1 MDREVWRAAVQAVA
15 KSQTWL
21 SDWTELNWTDFIPF
35 VTVVNGIVSLIYLFD
50 FSLLVYG
57 NARDYCVLILHSV
70 TLLNALISSSGFL
83 MALLWFSMYSIHLHD
98 QGSPTSFFIYFINF
112 LNLDLLSYND
122 WKDLWAL
129 LLTEMTKELF
139 AATDAQS
146 WVSAQT

>member
-1 MDREVWRAAVQAVA
+1 M
-15 KSQTWL
+15 
-21 SDWTELNWTDFIPF
+21 
-35 VTVVNGIVSLIYLFD
+35 VNGIVSLIYLFD

-112 LNLDLLSYND
+112 FLFNWRLVILQYCGGFCHT
-122 WKDLWAL
+122 
-129 LLTEMTKELF
+129 LT
-139 AATDAQS
+139 
-146 WVSAQT
+146 

>member
-1 MDREVWRAAVQAVA
+1 M
-15 KSQTWL
+15 
-21 SDWTELNWTDFIPF
+21 TEWLNWTEYD
-35 VTVVNGIVSLIYLFD
+35 SL
-50 FSLLVYG
+50 
-57 NARDYCVLILHSV
+57 
-70 TLLNALISSSGFL
+70 
-83 MALLWFSMYSIHLHD
+83 
-98 QGSPTSFFIYFINF
+98 PTINF